1 VETWADVTAA
11 TGTAVAGTIDTAT
24 ALVDDDLFIAELQV
38 GLEWDFA
45 LRCLPAKA
53 FFRTAFEYQY
63 WDASTG
69 LTAAGSFAGVSGA
82 TEDFQVSTAA
92 DAPGL
97 IVDFVGLSIGT
108 GFTW

>member
-1 VETWADVTAA
+1 VS
-11 TGTAVAGTIDTAT
+11 
-24 ALVDDDLFIAELQV
+24 DDLFIGEIQV
-38 GLEWDFA
+38 GIEWDFA

-69 LTAAGSFAGVSGA
+69 SAASGSFARVDVNSNTYQA
-82 TEDFQVSTAA
+82 TTGSS
-92 DAPGL
+92 APGL
-97 IVDFVGLSIGT
+97 IVDFVGLSVGT